1 MKKYFFFA
9 AAAIVAA
16 SCAKTPAPVQTPDGP
31 EAPAVEGKVAVQF
44 GTNIIANVETKAAV
58 TGWNL
63 QDLYIY
69 GFQRIKS
76 GEQTVIDYES
86 LVKNESSGEFES
98 KPFINNVM
106 AKAPAAP
113 AQTEESPAGPKL
125 SGTIEV
131 KNGTEPFYY
140 SGTTTYDFF
149 GYYVQNAA
157 GADPKP
163 KLNKNK
169 DAYELPIKIDGTQ
182 DIMTAVAD
190 HTYACDKAFGKDPG
204 STRPSGW
211 NDDYAFSAYAA
222 RRGVNPYL
230 VFKHELTQLN
240 FKVTSGTVFTDKT
253 QLHVTDVTIKA
264 VPSKATLCVAGA
276 TPGVTV
282 DMTSSE
288 TETNSI
294 VDLKVKKSDKDVLEP
309 VKVPTATTSGEPS
322 TIVVPT
328 ADPVGQSIMLFPAD
342 EFEIWFTIAQGITK
356 ENPTPTATEVIKRTI
371 KISSITQPSEQKLTQ
386 FEAGYAFDITFKVYG
401 LESVDI
407 TAELT
412 EWQTGGSV
420 VVDTDDTPTIF

>member
-44 GTNIIANVETKAAV
+44 GTNISANVETKAAV
-58 TGWNL
+58 AGWAE

-69 GFQRIKS
+69 GFQRIQNAE
-76 GEQTVIDYES
+76 GNTVIDYES
-86 LVKNESSGEFES
+86 LVEGQST
-98 KPFINNVM
+98 PFIKNVK
-106 AKAPAAP
+106 AKAPEATTDP
-113 AQTEESPAGPKL
+113 DTPVL
-125 SGTIEV
+125 SGKIEV
-131 KNGTEPFYY
+131 KNNEGQPFYY

-149 GYYVQNAA
+149 GYYVQDAA
-157 GADPKP
+157 GVAPEP
-163 KLNKNK
+163 KLNDNK
-169 DAYELPIKIDGTQ
+169 DAYVLPITIDGTQ

-190 HTYACDKAFGKDPG
+190 HTYACDKVFGAEPG
-204 STRPSGW
+204 SSRPQTGW
-211 NDDYAFSAYAA
+211 KDDYAFSAYAA
-222 RRGVNPYL
+222 RRGVHPYL

-240 FKVTSGTVFTDKT
+240 FKVTSGTKFTTET

-264 VPSKATLCVAGA
+264 VPSKATLRVAGA

-294 VDLKVKKSDKDVLEP
+294 VDLKVKKSDDADLEP
-309 VKVPTATTSGEPS
+309 VKVPTATGDAAPYTP
-322 TIVVPT
+322 
-328 ADPVGQSIMLFPAD
+328 ADAVPVGQSVMLFPDD
-342 EFEIWFTIAQGITK
+342 EFVVWITIAQGIT
-356 ENPTPTATEVIKRTI
+356 ETNSTPTASEVIKRTI
-371 KISSITQPSEQKLTQ
+371 NISEISQASGLSLTK
-386 FEAGYAFDITFKVYG
+386 FDAGYAYDITFKVYG

-412 EWQTGGSV
+412 KWKEGGSIEIN
-420 VVDTDDTPTIF
+420 TDDEPTIF

>member
-1 MKKYFFFA
+1 MKKYFIFA

-44 GTNIIANVETKAAV
+44 GTNIVANVETKAAV
-58 TGWNL
+58 TGWAE

-76 GEQTVIDYES
+76 EGQTVIDYES
-86 LVKNESSGEFES
+86 LVDGVS
-98 KPFINNVM
+98 KPFIDNV
-106 AKAPAAP
+106 KATAPVAAIEP
-113 AQTEESPAGPKL
+113 SVDPVL
-125 SGTIEV
+125 SGAIEV
-131 KNGTEPFYY
+131 KNGNEPFYY

-149 GYYVQNAA
+149 GYYVQDAA
-157 GADPKP
+157 G
-163 KLNKNK
+163 LNPNPAINEAK
-169 DAYELPIKIDGTQ
+169 DAYELPITIDGTQ
-182 DIMTAVAD
+182 DIMTAVAK

-240 FKVTSGTVFTDKT
+240 FKVTSGTVFTTAT

-294 VDLKVKKSDKDVLEP
+294 VDLKVKKSDEDVLEP

-328 ADPVGQSIMLFPAD
+328 ADPVGQSIMLFPA
-342 EFEIWFTIAQGITK
+342 EEYEIWFTIAQGIT
-356 ENPTPTATEVIKRTI
+356 EAHPTPTATEVIKRTI
-371 KISSITQPSEQKLTQ
+371 NISSITQPSEQNLTQ

>member
-58 TGWNL
+58 TGWDK

-69 GFQRIKS
+69 GFQRIKR
-76 GEQTVIDYES
+76 GDQTVIDYES
-86 LVKNESSGEFES
+86 LVENVS
-98 KPFINNVM
+98 KPFINNVKATAPTASTTTP
-106 AKAPAAP
+106 AKPV
-113 AQTEESPAGPKL
+113 L
-125 SGTIEV
+125 SDKIEV
-131 KNGTEPFYY
+131 MNDGQPFYY

-149 GYYVQNAA
+149 GYYVQDAA

-163 KLNKNK
+163 QLNNETK
-169 DAYELPIKIDGTQ
+169 DAYELPITINGTQ
-182 DIMTAVAD
+182 DIMTAKAD
-190 HTYACDKAFGKDPG
+190 PTYACDKAFGEGP
-204 STRPSGW
+204 RPEGW
-211 NDDYAFSAYAA
+211 NAKYAFSAYAA
-222 RRGVNPYL
+222 RRGVHPYL

-240 FKVTSGTVFTDKT
+240 FKVTSGTVFKTET

-309 VKVPTATTSGEPS
+309 VKVPTATVSGEPS
-322 TIVVPT
+322 TIVEPA
-328 ADPVGQSIMLFPAD
+328 ADPVGQSIMLFPAA
-342 EFEIWFTIAQGITK
+342 EFEIWLTIAQGINT
-356 ENPTPTATEVIKRTI
+356 ENPATEVIKRTI
-371 KISSITQPSEQKLTQ
+371 KISDITQAGELNLDK
-386 FEAGYAFDITFKVYG
+386 FEAGYAYDITFKVYG

-412 EWQTGGSV
+412 KWTEGGSIKI
-420 VVDTDDTPTIF
+420 DTDEAPTIF